1 MAKRKRLTLPGP
13 VETGDIPADLETKSA
28 FPMGVARMRP
38 PIAATV
44 AEDAAASA
52 LREVTESME
61 AARRAGRFV
70 QEIPLDQVETGYLAR
85 DRVASAGVGVG
96 VEDADMAALV
106 ESLRARGQ
114 QTPIEVVRLE
124 SGRYGLISGWR
135 RLQALRRLFEDT
147 AEARFGVALAVER
160 SPDTAADAYVAM
172 VEENEIRVG
181 LSHYER
187 ARVVAKAVEHGVFET
202 DKAALG
208 ALFAAGSRARR
219 SKIKSFL
226 PVVAA
231 LDGALVF
238 PTALPERLGLR
249 LSRAL
254 EEDPRLGA
262 RLRDSLAAAR
272 PASAEAELAHLA
284 AALAGSAPPA
294 ARRGE
299 DIAPGLRLEAG
310 KGALR
315 LSGPAVTS
323 ELAEALRGWLRDRA
337 G

>member
-13 VETGDIPADLETKSA
+13 VDAGDIPADLETKSA

-44 AEDAAASA
+44 GEDAAASA
-52 LREVTESME
+52 LREVTERME

-85 DRVASAGVGVG
+85 DRVAIATP
-96 VEDADMAALV
+96 EDADMEALV

-114 QTPIEVVRLE
+114 QTPIEVVRLDP
-124 SGRYGLISGWR
+124 SRFGLISGWR
-135 RLQALRRLFEDT
+135 RLQALRRLHTET
-147 AEARFGVALAVER
+147 GEARFGIALAVER
-160 SPDTAADAYVAM
+160 SPDTAAEAYVAM

-202 DKAALG
+202 EKAALG

-226 PVVAA
+226 PIVAELDTA
-231 LDGALVF
+231 LAY

-254 EEDPRLGA
+254 EEDRGFGA
-262 RLRDSLAAAR
+262 RLRKSLAAVR
-272 PASAEAELAHLA
+272 PASPEAELSHLA
-284 AALAGSAPPA
+284 AALAGPKEPA
-294 ARRGE
+294 QPRGE
-299 DIAPGLRLEAG
+299 EILPGLRLEAG
-310 KGALR
+310 RGTLK
-315 LSGPAVTS
+315 LSGPAMTP
-323 ELAEALRGWLRDRA
+323 ELAGALRDWLQGRA

>member
-1 MAKRKRLTLPGP
+1 MARRRRLTVNEPR
-13 VETGDIPADLETKSA
+13 ETGEIPADLETKSL

-52 LREVTESME
+52 LREVTESLE
-61 AARRAGRFV
+61 AARRSGRFV
-70 QEIPLDQVETGYLAR
+70 QEIPLEQVETGYLSR
-85 DRVASAGVGVG
+85 DRVGA
-96 VEDADMAALV
+96 EDADMEALI

-124 SGRYGLISGWR
+124 AGRFGLISGWR
-135 RLQALRRLFEDT
+135 RLTALQRLLEQT
-147 AEARFGVALAVER
+147 GEARFRTALAVER
-160 SPDTAADAYVAM
+160 SPDTAAAAYVAM

-187 ARVVAKAVEHGVFET
+187 ARVVAKAVELGVFET
-202 DKAALG
+202 EKDALQ

-231 LDGALVF
+231 LDGVLAF
-238 PTALPERLGLR
+238 PAALPERLGLR
-249 LSRAL
+249 LSKAL
-254 EEDPRLGA
+254 EENPAFGK
-262 RLRDSLAAAR
+262 RLRRSLEAAA
-272 PASAEAELAHLA
+272 PATAEAELAHLSA
-284 AALAGSAPPA
+284 ELAGPPKARAPK
-294 ARRGE
+294 GE
-299 DIAPGLRLEAG
+299 EIAPGLRLDMG
-310 KGALR
+310 QGALK
-315 LSGPAVTS
+315 LSGPGVTPD
-323 ELAEALRGWLRDRA
+323 LAEALRGWLRNRV

>member
-1 MAKRKRLTLPGP
+1 MAKRKRLTLPDP
-13 VETGDIPADLETKSA
+13 VETGEIPADLETKSM

-52 LREVTESME
+52 LREVTESLE

-85 DRVASAGVGVG
+85 DRVTGGA
-96 VEDADMAALV
+96 VEDADMEALV

-124 SGRYGLISGWR
+124 PARFGLISGWR
-135 RLQALRRLFEDT
+135 RLQALRRLHGET
-147 AEARFGVALAVER
+147 GEARFGVALAVER
-160 SPDTAADAYVAM
+160 SPDTAAEAYVAM

-187 ARVVAKAVEHGVFET
+187 ARVVAKAVEHGVFDTE
-202 DKAALG
+202 KAALG

-226 PVVAA
+226 PIVAE
-231 LDGALVF
+231 LDGALAY

-249 LSRAL
+249 LSKAL
-254 EEDPRLGA
+254 EDDRGLGA
-262 RLRDSLAAAR
+262 RLRGSLAAAR
-272 PASAEAELAHLA
+272 PASAEAEMSHLS
-284 AALAGSAPPA
+284 AALAGPKDPA
-294 ARRGE
+294 RARGE
-299 DIAPGLRLEAG
+299 EILPGLRLETG
-310 KGALR
+310 NGALK
-315 LSGPAVTS
+315 LSGPAMTP
-323 ELAEALRGWLRDRA
+323 ELAQALRDWLQERA

>member
-1 MAKRKRLTLPGP
+1 MAKRRRLT
-13 VETGDIPADLETKSA
+13 VEPRETELPADLETKSM

-70 QEIPLDQVETGYLAR
+70 QEIPLGQVETGYLTR
-85 DRVASAGVGVG
+85 DRVDNGGAPA
-96 VEDADMAALV
+96 DADMEALI

-124 SGRYGLISGWR
+124 AGRFGLISGWR
-135 RLQALRRLFEDT
+135 RLQALQRLSDET
-147 AEARFGVALAVER
+147 GEERFRSVLAVER

-187 ARVVAKAVEHGVFET
+187 ARVVAKAVELKVFET
-202 DKAALG
+202 EKAALH
-208 ALFAAGSRARR
+208 ALFGTGSRARR

-231 LDGALVF
+231 LDGALAF
-238 PTALPERLGLR
+238 PAALPERLGLR
-249 LSRAL
+249 LSKAL
-254 EEDPRLGA
+254 EETPALGK
-262 RLRDSLAAAR
+262 RLRRSLEAAA
-272 PASAEAELAHLA
+272 PATAEAELAHLSA
-284 AALAGSAPPA
+284 ELAGPPK
-294 ARRGE
+294 ARTPKGE

-310 KGALR
+310 QGALK
-315 LSGPAVTS
+315 LSGPAVTPA
-323 ELAEALRGWLRDRA
+323 LAEALKDWLRSRSDI